1 MIIDIIA
8 IATAMATIVLAVFR
22 GARNV
27 DLLCLGGFPTSFRF
41 LIPLGKPLSSMK
53 LFSYCLSRQRMKA
66 RAFCLCVRGF
76 TNPPIGKTL
85 SNNAGYR
92 LRHAFYIGR
101 LTGVPFEIPLAETA
115 V

>member
-8 IATAMATIVLAVFR
+8 IATAMAAIVLAVFS

-53 LFSYCLSRQRMKA
+53 
-66 RAFCLCVRGF
+66 
-76 TNPPIGKTL
+76 
-85 SNNAGYR
+85 
-92 LRHAFYIGR
+92 
-101 LTGVPFEIPLAETA
+101 
-115 V
+115 